1 MCRNIQKNSNQNSK
15 EGKKIMSIYKFFNR
29 GNKAGLGYV
38 LALLFITGC
47 SFSNKNETKVREKYE
62 VTYPITVDTSYNSD
76 YVSDIHSIKN
86 IEIRARVKGYIEAIH
101 VDEGK
106 PVKKGQTIFSISK
119 QEYQEEVLKA
129 NANLKNA
136 IAEAKAAELELQN
149 IKILVEKNVV
159 SKTEMEMA
167 QAKLDALNAKI
178 EEAKSH
184 EVSALL
190 KLSFTEIRAPFD
202 GVIDRIPNKVGSL
215 VDEGTLLTTLSDN
228 NEVYAYFNVSEKEYL
243 EFSLDAKESSSHHNE
258 VSLILANNKE
268 HSYKGNVETIEG
280 EFDNETGSI
289 AFRARFP
296 NPDKLLK
303 HGSSGK
309 IRLKKHLENAI
320 VIPQKSTFEIQDKVY
335 VYVVDD
341 KNQVT
346 MKSFVPKM
354 RIPHLYILESG
365 LSTQD
370 KIIYEGIQDIKEGMY
385 INAEVVPMKS
395 IIARLAQD

>member
-1 MCRNIQKNSNQNSK
+1 
-15 EGKKIMSIYKFFNR
+15 MSIY
-29 GNKAGLGYV
+29 GLINKAGGCRKKLMLTYIGVIFSV
-38 LALLFITGC
+38 LITGC
-47 SFSNKNETKVREKYE
+47 SFSNKNETKVRDKYQ
-62 VTYPITVDTSYNSD
+62 VTYPITVDTSYNID

-106 PVKKGQTIFSISK
+106 PVKKGQVIFSISK

-149 IKILVEKNVV
+149 VKLLVAKNVV

-167 QAKLDALNAKI
+167 QARLDAFNAKI

-184 EVSALL
+184 AVSAQL

-228 NEVYAYFNVSEKEYL
+228 HEVYAYFNVSEKEYL
-243 EFSLDAKESSSHHNE
+243 EFQHDENKRASSSHDE

-268 HSYKGNVETIEG
+268 HAYKGNVETVEG
-280 EFDNETGSI
+280 EIDNETGSI

-296 NPDKLLK
+296 NPDKILK

-309 IRLKKHLENAI
+309 IRLRHTLHNAI
-320 VIPQKSTFEIQDKVY
+320 VIPQKSTLEIQDKVY
-335 VYVVDD
+335 VFVVDNQGKVKM
-341 KNQVT
+341 KN
-346 MKSFVPKM
+346 FVPKM

-365 LSTQD
+365 LSTTD
-370 KIIYEGIQDIKEGMY
+370 KIIYEGIQDVKDGM
-385 INAEVVPMKS
+385 IVNAEVVPMKD
-395 IIARLAQD
+395 IIVELANE

>member
-1 MCRNIQKNSNQNSK
+1 
-15 EGKKIMSIYKFFNR
+15 MSINGILNSSKGELR
-29 GNKAGLGYV
+29 SGLWISVVGMV
-38 LALLFITGC
+38 SLMSAC
-47 SFSNKNETKVREKYE
+47 SFSNKNETKVREKYQ

-86 IEIRARVKGYIEAIH
+86 IEIRARVKGYIEKIH

-106 PVKKGQTIFSISK
+106 PVKQGQIIFSISK

-129 NANLKNA
+129 TANLKNA

-167 QAKLDALNAKI
+167 QAKLEALNAKI

-184 EVSALL
+184 EVSAQL
-190 KLSFTEIRAPFD
+190 KLAFTEIRAPFD

-215 VDEGTLLTTLSDN
+215 IDEGTLLTTLSDN
-228 NEVYAYFNVSEKEYL
+228 HEVYAYFNVSEKEYL
-243 EFSLDAKESSSHHNE
+243 DFSNDARESHDTE

-268 HSYKGNVETIEG
+268 HAYKGKIETIEG

-296 NPDKLLK
+296 NPDKILK
-303 HGSSGK
+303 HGASGK
-309 IRLKKHLENAI
+309 IRMKKSVHNAI

-341 KNQVT
+341 KNQVR

-365 LSTQD
+365 LTTKD

-385 INAEVVPMKS
+385 VNSEVVPLKT
-395 IIARLAQD
+395 IIAHLANE

>member
-1 MCRNIQKNSNQNSK
+1 MNVNGILNNSREDLRSVVWISVV
-15 EGKKIMSIYKFFNR
+15 GMVS
-29 GNKAGLGYV
+29 
-38 LALLFITGC
+38 LLNAC
-47 SFSNKNETKVREKYE
+47 SFSNKNETKVRDKYQ
-62 VTYPITVDTSYNSD
+62 VTYPISVDTSYNSD

-86 IEIRARVKGYIEAIH
+86 IEIRARVKGYIETIH

-106 PVKKGQTIFSISK
+106 SVKKGQIIFSISK
-119 QEYQEEVLKA
+119 QEYREEVLKA
-129 NANLKNA
+129 TANLKNA

-149 IKILVEKNVV
+149 IKILVAKNVV

-178 EEAKSH
+178 EEARSH
-184 EVSALL
+184 EVSAQL

-228 NEVYAYFNVSEKEYL
+228 HEVYAYFNVSEKEYL
-243 EFSLDAKESSSHHNE
+243 DFSHDVRESHSGNE
-258 VSLILANNKE
+258 VALILANNKE
-268 HSYKGNVETIEG
+268 HAYKGKIETIEG

-296 NPDKLLK
+296 NPEKLLK
-303 HGSSGK
+303 HGASGK
-309 IRLKKHLENAI
+309 IRLKKNLHGAI

-341 KNQVT
+341 QNQVR
-346 MKSFVPKM
+346 MKNFVPKM

-365 LSTQD
+365 LSPKD
-370 KIIYEGIQDIKEGMY
+370 KIIYEGIQDVKDGMY
-385 INAEVVPMKS
+385 INSEVVPMKS
-395 IIARLAQD
+395 IIARLAKE

>member
-1 MCRNIQKNSNQNSK
+1 MNIN
-15 EGKKIMSIYKFFNR
+15 GILNR
-29 GNKAGLGYV
+29 KGEARIV
-38 LALLFITGC
+38 LWISVVGMLSFLNAC
-47 SFSNKNETKVREKYE
+47 SFSNRNETKVREKYQ
-62 VTYPITVDTSYNSD
+62 VTYPITVDTSYHSD
-76 YVSDIHSIKN
+76 YVTDIHSIKN
-86 IEIRARVKGYIEAIH
+86 IEIRARVKGYIETIH

-129 NANLKNA
+129 TANLKNA
-136 IAEAKAAELELQN
+136 ISEAKAAELELQN

-184 EVSALL
+184 EVSAQL

-243 EFSLDAKESSSHHNE
+243 DFSHDVRESSNSGE

-268 HSYKGNVETIEG
+268 HNYKGKIETIEG

-296 NPDKLLK
+296 NPDKILK

-309 IRLKKHLENAI
+309 IRLKKKLHNAI
-320 VIPQKSTFEIQDKVY
+320 VIPQKSTFEIQDQVY
-335 VYVVDD
+335 VFVVDD
-341 KNQVT
+341 QNQVR
-346 MKSFVPKM
+346 MKSFVPKI

-365 LSTQD
+365 LTTKD
-370 KIIYEGIQDIKEGMY
+370 KIIYEGIQDVREGMY
-385 INAEVVPMKS
+385 VNPEVVPLKN
-395 IIARLAQD
+395 IIARLANE